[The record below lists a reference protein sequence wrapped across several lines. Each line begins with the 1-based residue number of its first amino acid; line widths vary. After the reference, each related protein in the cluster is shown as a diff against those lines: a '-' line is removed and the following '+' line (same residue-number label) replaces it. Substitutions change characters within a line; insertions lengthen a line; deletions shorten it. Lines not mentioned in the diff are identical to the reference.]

1 MGSQL
6 SYKFRLQPLT
16 AVNIF
21 PDCFRRWS
29 ASCKMPWR
37 RRRRPPDGQCV
48 FAVRTD
54 LLQDPLRDDKD
65 EDSRLP
71 GSLNQGTL
79 KSSKISEC
87 LLQSN
92 IIYIYTYI
100 LHCSI
105 NDGAHGESTCIQTR
119 SSVPWESMTT
129 FALCDILWQ
138 WRGAE
143 GEYRWV
149 LHVGAAVCCSGVG
162 SFYCWIH
169 HSMSYHTGSHGPG
182 FSSGLPGCSAARV
195 CDDSESRRR
204 TKIVD
209 SLHW

>member
-37 RRRRPPDGQCV
+37 RRSRPPDGQCV
-48 FAVRTD
+48 SAARTD

-71 GSLNQGTL
+71 ESLNQGTL

-87 LLQSN
+87 LHVSTM
-92 IIYIYTYI
+92 IYYMYRYIYI
-100 LHCSI
+100 
-105 NDGAHGESTCIQTR
+105 
-119 SSVPWESMTT
+119 
-129 FALCDILWQ
+129 ALFNQ
-138 WRGAE
+138 WRSTWRINMYPDSKQCALRVNDHMCSLWHFVTMKRSR
-143 GEYRWV
+143 RWV
-149 LHVGAAVCCSGVG
+149 
-162 SFYCWIH
+162 
-169 HSMSYHTGSHGPG
+169 
-182 FSSGLPGCSAARV
+182 
-195 CDDSESRRR
+195 
-204 TKIVD
+204 
-209 SLHW
+209 